1 MSSISGIGG
10 VSSINVQSMDLETAL
25 MAVQSNRANLLETQ
39 LKDQISSVQ
48 AKNDQISKLNQLLGT
63 LNKAAA
69 LFNGKAAHA
78 KPAKPVEKKAAVA
91 AKPAAAAP
99 AQALPEMAAIAAAVA
114 VVMDGAPHHIISIEP
129 SSSGAWVQ
137 SGRLAHH
144 GSHLGAH

>member
-1 MSSISGIGG
+1 MNAIVPDTFQGAVILSVIDFFLSFLIISGIGF
-10 VSSINVQSMDLETAL
+10 VLSLFPL
-25 MAVQSNRANLLETQ
+25 
-39 LKDQISSVQ
+39 
-48 AKNDQISKLNQLLGT
+48 

-91 AKPAAAAP
+91 AKPAVAAP
-99 AQALPEMAAIAAAVA
+99 AQALPEMAAIVAAVA

>member
-1 MSSISGIGG
+1 MNAIVPDTFQGAVVLSVIDFFLSFLIISGIGF
-10 VSSINVQSMDLETAL
+10 VLSLFPL
-25 MAVQSNRANLLETQ
+25 
-39 LKDQISSVQ
+39 
-48 AKNDQISKLNQLLGT
+48 
-63 LNKAAA
+63 LNKADA

>member
-1 MSSISGIGG
+1 MNAIVPDTFQGAVILSVIDFFLSFLIISGIGF
-10 VSSINVQSMDLETAL
+10 VLSLFPL
-25 MAVQSNRANLLETQ
+25 
-39 LKDQISSVQ
+39 
-48 AKNDQISKLNQLLGT
+48 

-91 AKPAAAAP
+91 AKPAASAP

>member
-1 MSSISGIGG
+1 MNAIVPDTFQGAVILSVIDFFLSFLIISGIGF
-10 VSSINVQSMDLETAL
+10 VLSLFPL
-25 MAVQSNRANLLETQ
+25 
-39 LKDQISSVQ
+39 
-48 AKNDQISKLNQLLGT
+48 

-91 AKPAAAAP
+91 AKPAASAP

-129 SSSGAWVQ
+129 SPSGTPQTAFAPTRQ
-137 SGRLAHH
+137 F
-144 GSHLGAH
+144 

>member
-1 MSSISGIGG
+1 MNAIVPDTFQGAVVLSVIDFFLSFLIISGIGF
-10 VSSINVQSMDLETAL
+10 VLSLFPL
-25 MAVQSNRANLLETQ
+25 
-39 LKDQISSVQ
+39 
-48 AKNDQISKLNQLLGT
+48 
-63 LNKAAA
+63 LNKAAS
-69 LFNGKAAHA
+69 LFNGKSAHA

>member
-1 MSSISGIGG
+1 MNAIVPDTFQGAVVLSVIDFFLSFLIISGIGF
-10 VSSINVQSMDLETAL
+10 VLSLFPL
-25 MAVQSNRANLLETQ
+25 
-39 LKDQISSVQ
+39 
-48 AKNDQISKLNQLLGT
+48 

-99 AQALPEMAAIAAAVA
+99 AQALPEMATIAAAVA